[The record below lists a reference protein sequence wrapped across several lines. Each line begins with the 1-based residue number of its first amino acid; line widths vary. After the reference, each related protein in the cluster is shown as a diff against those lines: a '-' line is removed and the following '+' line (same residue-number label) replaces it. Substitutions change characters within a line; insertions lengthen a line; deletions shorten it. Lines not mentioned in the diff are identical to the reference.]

1 MRIEGM
7 SNTERE
13 ASPSRDRES
22 VTRNERDVTTPNGS
36 DARCSELFVQFPR
49 ARMAGGGLKGTLA
62 AMAREELEEQERDL
76 RKGVP
81 RNKHPGTRGG
91 AMKSPKRRPPSV
103 VSDDES
109 VYGGGDAKTMRLRAA
124 ERNKARKEA
133 LKHKSRMVATQGLG
147 AANPVFTDADPLWNH
162 AWQVV
167 NPRHRYVQS
176 WDLMT
181 LHLLVFT
188 ALVTPYEISFMD
200 GLGGV
205 NVEMLFWVNQLINI
219 IFLVDMWLVFVTPFE
234 GEDGIWVTSKQ
245 ELALRYF
252 KGMFIIDLLSIMP
265 FDLIEV
271 IGDGGSL
278 GSLKVFRVLKL
289 FRLLKMLRIF
299 RGLKIV
305 KKYEAD
311 YAIDYQALNISMLLV
326 VLLVTAHWIAC
337 LTSLICLYDPDSPAL
352 EVFLPSMLELDEKV
366 TTFKKYYYCF
376 VWGLTWITT
385 GMGEGHDSDAESSVL
400 RAYIAMLLIVGAIA
414 NAAIIGGVMTIV
426 DEMNEA
432 SREFY
437 SNLNVLNVFLKR
449 EDVYNRVMKWRKDD
463 VPGPEFCRRI
473 RSFYLYKYANSKQY
487 KDLNQI
493 LENVSD
499 DMKRVLAE
507 AMYGDILRSCGVF
520 AAASA
525 DMIMHLSSAMNV
537 NVYARGDTVYSTGEP
552 ATHLYFCV
560 KGTVMLPPRA
570 PGSALDVYRQGGEPF
585 GQEVVYKFGQPRSRT
600 AVCSVETVLLA
611 LDGEAIHYAIENFG
625 GSSVRWNIMVSRNL
639 TMVSACVRKAVKE
652 VTRVL
657 GQCDADAGVA
667 YLEFSLGKAAVFQI
681 DLSGRKENNL
691 LHHLKRL
698 TREAL
703 AGQGLRSM
711 EVEHLLESFRK
722 HEDYY
727 DECTQREIIAAEKV
741 EDLRHLLDT
750 IEDDDGEGMDMYFD
764 ALCDEKIET
773 IEAIRKLEVCDLKAI
788 GVPLGHALLIHNGV
802 RSSSSSIM
810 DAFAGNRNGASGGG
824 GNDGGG
830 GRGRGNVR
838 KDIRALAK
846 SRSFGTQRQLN
857 VAGLE
862 ELNPAARARED
873 EERDRRDERDN
884 RDERDKSEAR
894 DERQMNRRLSENYS
908 DDDDAVMMQPDC
920 WTPTPSNVFGSGN
933 QNPPRRGGG
942 GRGGGARSSVSFS
955 TQL

>member
-1 MRIEGM
+1 MR
-7 SNTERE
+7 
-13 ASPSRDRES
+13 
-22 VTRNERDVTTPNGS
+22 
-36 DARCSELFVQFPR
+36 
-49 ARMAGGGLKGTLA
+49 GGGLKGALA
-62 AMAREELEEQERDL
+62 AKAREELEGQERDL

-81 RNKHPGTRGG
+81 RNSHPGTRGV
-91 AMKSPKRRPPSV
+91 AMKSPHRRPPSV

-109 VYGGGDAKTMRLRAA
+109 VYGGGDAKAMRLRAS
-124 ERNKARKEA
+124 ERNKARTEA

-147 AANPVFTDADPLWNH
+147 AANPVFTDADPFWNH

-167 NPRHRYVQS
+167 NPRHKYVQA

-205 NVEMLFWVNQLINI
+205 NVQILFWVNQLINI
-219 IFLVDMWLVFVTPFE
+219 IFLLDMWLVFITPFE
-234 GEDGIWVTSKQ
+234 GDDGIWVTSKQ

-265 FDLIEV
+265 FDLIELV
-271 IGDGGSL
+271 EGEGGSL

-311 YAIDYQALNISMLLV
+311 FAIDYQALNISMLLV

-449 EDVYNRVMKWRKDD
+449 EDVYNRVMKWRKDE

-487 KDLNQI
+487 KDLNKI

-499 DMKRVLAE
+499 DMRRVLAE

-520 AAASA
+520 AAANA
-525 DMIMHLSSAMNV
+525 DMIMHLSSGITV
-537 NVYARGDTVYSTGEP
+537 HVYARGDTVYSTGEP

-560 KGTVMLPPRA
+560 KGTVILPPRA
-570 PGSALDVYRQGGEPF
+570 AGSGDALDVYRQGGEPF
-585 GQEVVYKFGQPRSRT
+585 GQEVVYKYGQPRSRT

-611 LDGEAIHYAIENFG
+611 LNGEEIHYAIEHFG
-625 GSSVRWNIMVSRNL
+625 GASVRWKIMVSRNL
-639 TMVSACVRKAVKE
+639 TMISACIKKAVKE
-652 VTRVL
+652 VTRVP

-667 YLEFSLGKAAVFQI
+667 YLEFSLGKSAVFHI
-681 DLSGRKENNL
+681 DLSERKENNL

-703 AGQGLRSM
+703 AKQGLRSTQ
-711 EVEHLLESFRK
+711 VELLLESFWK

-727 DECTQREIIAAEKV
+727 DDCAQREIVAAEKV

-750 IEDDDGEGMDMYFD
+750 IEDDDGEGMDMYFN
-764 ALCDEKIET
+764 ALIDEKIET
-773 IEAIRKLEVCDLKAI
+773 IEAVKKLDVCDLKAI

-802 RSSSSSIM
+802 RNSSSSII
-810 DAFAGNRNGASGGG
+810 DAFAGKRNGAGGGVGNGGG
-824 GNDGGG
+824 GGP
-830 GRGRGNVR
+830 GRGTVR
-838 KDIRALAK
+838 KDIRTLTQA
-846 SRSFGTQRQLN
+846 RSFGKQRQLN
-857 VAGLE
+857 VAGNE
-862 ELNPAARARED
+862 EHDAAARAREN
-873 EERDRRDERDN
+873 EERDGRGEWDN
-884 RDERDKSEAR
+884 RDERDREAR
-894 DERQMNRRLSENYS
+894 DERQMNRRLSDDDS
-908 DDDDAVMMQPDC
+908 DDDAMMNQPDC

-933 QNPPRRGGG
+933 QNPPRRGGRGGG